1 MPQVWAL
8 VKVWPGAQEG
18 PGDHGDGMTESHLH
32 QKENNIAIQQHH
44 VGSTAYLKK
53 KKTKKKGRKG
63 EREGEREGEWEE
75 GKKRRKEQKEGRQ
88 AERKNVGDR

>member
-18 PGDHGDGMTESHLH
+18 PGEHADGITESHLH
-32 QKENNIAIQQHH
+32 QKENNIDIQQHH
-44 VGSTAYLKK
+44 VGSTAYLKNK
-53 KKTKKKGRKG
+53 KNKKKKKGRK
-63 EREGEREGEWEE
+63 GEREGEWEE

-88 AERKNVGDR
+88 VERKKVGDR